1 MTQESTAL
9 KKQEARLAEISDE
22 LSTILDEMSEDEKET
37 TITND
42 TNDSFVAKEV
52 KKMLDNILGDIS
64 TPEIEN
70 LKEYLMLSK
79 KTEKLQ
85 YIASHNLVDW
95 KSMQQSNDKTYSKST
110 VKARLITLYEEY
122 TFPNGSFEATI
133 VKIASLLND
142 EKELKASIKADSTA
156 LHLLTKET
164 IESLTDEQAKDLLHK
179 KWIDSLMV
187 NLNKMPETL
196 VDDLVRKLTALQ
208 KKYALTYADIDAE
221 ICETEQQLCAML
233 DELTGSTFDMKG
245 INEFKALLQ
254 GE

>member
-1 MTQESTAL
+1 M
-9 KKQEARLAEISDE
+9 
-22 LSTILDEMSEDEKET
+22 
-37 TITND
+37 
-42 TNDSFVAKEV
+42 
-52 KKMLDNILGDIS
+52 
-64 TPEIEN
+64 
-70 LKEYLMLSK
+70 
-79 KTEKLQ
+79 
-85 YIASHNLVDW
+85 
-95 KSMQQSNDKTYSKST
+95 
-110 VKARLITLYEEY
+110 
-122 TFPNGSFEATI
+122 
-133 VKIASLLND
+133 
-142 EKELKASIKADSTA
+142 
-156 LHLLTKET
+156 LTKET